1 MQTLIEL
8 VSLAGAER
16 LLMSRAELAA
26 EGFSSISLWVFF
38 VT

>member
-8 VSLAGAER
+8 VSLAAAER

-26 EGFSSISLWVFF
+26 EDVASISLWVFF

>member
-1 MQTLIEL
+1 MQTLIES
-8 VSLAGAER
+8 VSLAAAER

-26 EGFSSISLWVFF
+26 ADFASISLWVFF